1 MKTKL
6 TLSLDKETIM
16 RTKTYSKKSGISV
29 SKLVENYF
37 NLINKND
44 CRVKSELMPITKS
57 LKGVLAK
64 KASST

>member
-16 RTKTYSKKSGISV
+16 RTKTYSKKKSGISV

-44 CRVKSELMPITKS
+44 CRVKSGVNANYKIT
-57 LKGVLAK
+57 
-64 KASST
+64 